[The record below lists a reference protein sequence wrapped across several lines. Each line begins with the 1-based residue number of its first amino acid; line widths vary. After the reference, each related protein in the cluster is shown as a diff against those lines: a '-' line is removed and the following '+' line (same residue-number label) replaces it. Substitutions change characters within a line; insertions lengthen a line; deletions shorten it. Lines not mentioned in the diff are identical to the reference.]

1 MPLARFPLALLTVI
15 RPIGV
20 IHLIGVIAL
29 IGVWRLLGADL
40 PLPRVAPIYTAAS
53 IVNAADNQ
61 SGQLS
66 PYAIGT
72 IYGTNLAYSTAAVTP
87 GDLQDGALPTVLI
100 GASDT
105 SVLID
110 YSPAALYYV
119 SPTQINFLVPPD
131 LLPGPVTVY
140 VDVDTLRGPLIQMTL
155 APAAPGLFQLD
166 SQNAV
171 ATLPDGSV
179 LTPNSPAKPGNIVI
193 LWATGL
199 GPVVPPVEGFQL
211 PTAAARLVAGADLSI
226 LLDGTPVDPGAIQY
240 AGVAPGNAGLYQIN
254 LKLPLTTGNN
264 PKIQLQLDGASS
276 IPGIHLPVGP

>member
-15 RPIGV
+15 RLIGV
-20 IHLIGVIAL
+20 MHLIGVIPP

-61 SGQLS
+61 SGQLA

-72 IYGTNLAYSTAAVTP
+72 IYGTNLAYSTAAVSP
-87 GDLQDGALPTVLI
+87 GDLQDGALPTVLL

-155 APAAPGLFQLD
+155 TPAAPGLFQLD

-179 LTPNSPAKPGNIVI
+179 LTPTSPAKPGNIVI

-199 GPVVPPVEGFQL
+199 GAVVPPVDGFEL

-254 LKLPLTTGNN
+254 LKLPLNTGNN
-264 PKIQLQLDGASS
+264 PEIQLQLDGASS
-276 IPGIHLPVGP
+276 IPGVHLPVEQ